1 VIKSADP
8 ESEPAVEVT
17 KIRLDRGPARWLRWI
32 LLITGCG
39 LVVATIPLF
48 FPVAVVASI
57 HQWLGLGEFPDSP
70 ITVYLA
76 RSTSLLYAIH
86 GALLVVVSF
95 DLERYWPLAPVFGWL
110 HVVIGLTMLGIDL
123 TTPMPLYWIVGEGVP
138 VALAGLLIVWLWRQ
152 AQKTVQ
158 T

>member
-1 VIKSADP
+1 M
-8 ESEPAVEVT
+8 
-17 KIRLDRGPARWLRWI
+17 
-32 LLITGCG
+32 
-39 LVVATIPLF
+39 
-48 FPVAVVASI
+48 ASI